1 MTGKDISAL
10 FERVAQNRELDPGVA
25 RLILRKILD
34 IMDAG
39 EDPSPAA
46 GAKKKERIIHEML

>member
-10 FERVAQNRELDPGVA
+10 FERVAQNRELDPSVA

-34 IMDAG
+34 IMGTG

-46 GAKKKERIIHEML
+46 GAKKERENYS